1 MSHKIFLEKS
11 SLKVFFMAG
20 GKFKL
25 GELEV
30 TWINHATVKI
40 KDDLVIYID
49 PWSEVMT
56 GNEEKADLIIST
68 HGHYDHFDAKAIN
81 QLTKDDTTVIIPP
94 NVDTSAIKA
103 RDILTL
109 KVGDRISVKGV
120 KVTGFPA
127 YNIDKPYHTR
137 GSVVAPLIEYHGKTF
152 YHSSDTDVIPE
163 MKELQGKVD
172 VAFLSVGGT
181 YTMNQNEAIHAVEYI
196 KPKVVIPIH
205 FGVIRG
211 TNANPEKFKH
221 AIESRG
227 LAKVH
232 LL

>member
-1 MSHKIFLEKS
+1 
-11 SLKVFFMAG
+11 MAG

-25 GELEV
+25 GELEI

-56 GNEEKADLIIST
+56 GSEEKADLIIST

-81 QLTKDDTTVIIPP
+81 QLTKEDTTVIVPP
-94 NVDTSAIKA
+94 NVDTSSLKA
-103 RDILTL
+103 KDILTL
-109 KVGDRISVKGV
+109 KVGDCISVKGV

-127 YNIDKPYHTR
+127 YNVDKPFHTR

-181 YTMNQNEAIHAVEYI
+181 YTMDQSEAIQAVEYI
-196 KPKVVIPIH
+196 KPKIVIPIH
-205 FGVIRG
+205 FGFIRG
-211 TNANPEKFKH
+211 TKADPEKFKRDV
-221 AIESRG
+221 ETRG
-227 LAKVH
+227 LAKVQV
-232 LL
+232 L